1 MKKQFK
7 LLSSILAALTI
18 MSASSI
24 TFAAPQNNNKVPVYK
39 KALKYGLISA
49 GVTAAA
55 ALTAVG
61 AYKLFS
67 SKTAETEAEPEHES
81 NGKTE
86 IEINSEEDFEQIK
99 NCKNTLV
106 KAKVNVYTIPPFA
119 FNSCTKLKEVDLS
132 GVKVIKRLAF
142 FNCHELE
149 TVNNSSNVEF
159 IGTCAF
165 SSCPAIRELNF
176 PRVTTVNYHTFFYC
190 ESLKTINLANIERV
204 ALPINYNLTEHDSYI
219 SEIVFGCPLLE
230 EMILPENIKNINH
243 YFCNQFQEWTI
254 NENTF

>member
-7 LLSSILAALTI
+7 LLSSILAALTV

-24 TFAAPQNNNKVPVYK
+24 TFAAPQNSNKIPVYK

-67 SKTAETEAEPEHES
+67 PKDKVATTHEENKTACEE
-81 NGKTE
+81 KV

-99 NCKNTLV
+99 NCKDTLV

-230 EMILPENIKNINH
+230 EMILPENIKNIDH
-243 YFCNQFQEWTI
+243 YFCNQFQE
-254 NENTF
+254 